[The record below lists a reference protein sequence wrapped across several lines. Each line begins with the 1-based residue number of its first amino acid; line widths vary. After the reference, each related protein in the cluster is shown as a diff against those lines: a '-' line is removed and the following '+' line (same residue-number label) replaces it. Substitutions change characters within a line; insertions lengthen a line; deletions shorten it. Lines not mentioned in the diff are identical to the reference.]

1 MARIERQTV
10 ELVSTNGKNINV
22 NGAWFSAFSAAM
34 IGPVSV
40 GDTVSFNFKEGSLN
54 PKTGNPYLN
63 IVGKV
68 ENHSAT
74 ALPPVPYPTPSTRTP
89 VREEP
94 ITDIGKPALHN
105 SRLIL
110 RQNAGTTAAA
120 ILTSYNSYVQ
130 ACLAQGLVILDYS
143 QYIERWKETAR
154 FVEDYTSGDADFEAA
169 TKALGD

>member
-10 ELVSTNGKNINV
+10 ESVSTNGKSINV

-40 GDTVSFNFKEGSLN
+40 GDTVTFNFKEGSLN

-74 ALPPVPYPTPSTRTP
+74 AMPTAPYPTPSTRTP

-120 ILTSYNSYVQ
+120 ILAAYTQYVSVS
-130 ACLAQGLVILDYS
+130 LTQGHIVLDFNMFL
-143 QYIERWKETAR
+143 ERWKEAAK
-154 FVEDYTSGDADFEAA
+154 FVEDHTSGDADFEAA